1 MKKLDIKGI
10 IFDYGGTLDTRGDH
24 WSEVLWQG
32 YEHFGIGVADD
43 EEVEPGVSIH
53 KQAFRDAYVYGERAL
68 AVNPIVTPD
77 FHFEDILREKLILE
91 LNFLAGKELLETG
104 KDDSEKQAK
113 LGNLGNDSEAS
124 SSVISSSS
132 DSLSSDS
139 SSSDSLSSDSSSS
152 DSSSDSSSSDASSE
166 SLFLSLSDSEIHQIA
181 VDMARYINSKT
192 LELLQENRQV
202 LEHLK
207 QAGYPMVL
215 VSNFYGNINQVLK
228 DAEIDGYFKEV
239 IESAVVGVRKP
250 NPAIFALG
258 VCALD
263 LPASQVLVVGDTY
276 GKDIIPA
283 HKLGCHTLWIKGL
296 QWEEKKVDESIPD
309 GIIKKLSEMEGFLK
323 IS

>member
-1 MKKLDIKGI
+1 MKVLDIKGI

-32 YEHFGIGVADD
+32 YEHFGIGVAAD

-104 KDDSEKQAK
+104 KDDAEKQAK
-113 LGNLGNDSEAS
+113 LGNLGND
-124 SSVISSSS
+124 
-132 DSLSSDS
+132 
-139 SSSDSLSSDSSSS
+139 
-152 DSSSDSSSSDASSE
+152 SDASSE
-166 SLFLSLSDSEIHQIA
+166 SLFLSLSDSEIQQIA

-192 LELLQENRQV
+192 LELLHENKQV

-228 DAEIDGYFKEV
+228 DAGIDGYFQDV

>member
-32 YEHFGIGVADD
+32 YEHFGIGVAAD

-104 KDDSEKQAK
+104 KDDAEKQAK
-113 LGNLGNDSEAS
+113 LGND
-124 SSVISSSS
+124 
-132 DSLSSDS
+132 
-139 SSSDSLSSDSSSS
+139 
-152 DSSSDSSSSDASSE
+152 SDASSE
-166 SLFLSLSDSEIHQIA
+166 SLLLSLSDSEIHQIA
-181 VDMARYINSKT
+181 VDMAHYINAKT
-192 LELLQENRQV
+192 LDLLQENKLV

-296 QWEEKKVDESIPD
+296 QWEEKQVDESIPD
-309 GIIKKLSEMEGFLK
+309 GIIRKLSEMEEFLK

>member
-1 MKKLDIKGI
+1 MKELDIKGI

-53 KQAFRDAYVYGERAL
+53 KQVFRDAYVYGERAL

-139 SSSDSLSSDSSSS
+139 SSDSSSS
-152 DSSSDSSSSDASSE
+152 DSDASSE

-181 VDMARYINSKT
+181 VDMARYINAKT

-228 DAEIDGYFKEV
+228 DAGIDGYFKEV

>member
-1 MKKLDIKGI
+1 MKVLDIKGI

-113 LGNLGNDSEAS
+113 LGNLGNDS
-124 SSVISSSS
+124 
-132 DSLSSDS
+132 
-139 SSSDSLSSDSSSS
+139 
-152 DSSSDSSSSDASSE
+152 DASSE

-181 VDMARYINSKT
+181 VDMARYINAKT
-192 LELLQENRQV
+192 LELLQENKQV

-228 DAEIDGYFKEV
+228 DAGIDGYFKEV

-309 GIIKKLSEMEGFLK
+309 GIIRKLSEMEEFLK

>member
-113 LGNLGNDSEAS
+113 LGNPGKD
-124 SSVISSSS
+124 
-132 DSLSSDS
+132 
-139 SSSDSLSSDSSSS
+139 
-152 DSSSDSSSSDASSE
+152 SDASSE

-181 VDMARYINSKT
+181 EDMARYTNAKT
-192 LELLQENRQV
+192 LALLKENKLV

-207 QAGYPMVL
+207 QKGYPMVL

-228 DAEIDGYFKEV
+228 DAGIDGYFEDV

>member
-1 MKKLDIKGI
+1 M
-10 IFDYGGTLDTRGDH
+10 
-24 WSEVLWQG
+24 LWHG

-113 LGNLGNDSEAS
+113 LGNPGKDS
-124 SSVISSSS
+124 
-132 DSLSSDS
+132 DT
-139 SSSDSLSSDSSSS
+139 
-152 DSSSDSSSSDASSE
+152 SSE
-166 SLFLSLSDSEIHQIA
+166 SLFLSLSDSEIRQIA
-181 VDMARYINSKT
+181 GDMARYINAKT
-192 LELLQENRQV
+192 LALLNENKQV

-207 QAGYPMVL
+207 QKGYPMVL

-228 DAEIDGYFKEV
+228 DAGIDGYFEDV

-309 GIIKKLSEMEGFLK
+309 GIIKKLSEMEEFLK

>member
-1 MKKLDIKGI
+1 MKVLDIKGI

-91 LNFLAGKELLETG
+91 LNFLAGKKLLETG

-113 LGNLGNDSEAS
+113 LGNPGKD
-124 SSVISSSS
+124 
-132 DSLSSDS
+132 
-139 SSSDSLSSDSSSS
+139 
-152 DSSSDSSSSDASSE
+152 SDASSE
-166 SLFLSLSDSEIHQIA
+166 SLFLSLSDSEIRQIA
-181 VDMARYINSKT
+181 VDMTRYINAKT
-192 LELLQENRQV
+192 LALLKENKLV

-207 QAGYPMVL
+207 QNGYPMVL

-228 DAEIDGYFKEV
+228 DAGIDGYFEDV

-276 GKDIIPA
+276 GKDIVPA

>member
-1 MKKLDIKGI
+1 MKKIDIKGI
-10 IFDYGGTLDTRGDH
+10 IFDYGGTLVTRGDH

-32 YEHFGIGVADD
+32 YEHFGIGVAAD

-104 KDDSEKQAK
+104 KDDAEKQAK
-113 LGNLGNDSEAS
+113 LGND
-124 SSVISSSS
+124 
-132 DSLSSDS
+132 
-139 SSSDSLSSDSSSS
+139 
-152 DSSSDSSSSDASSE
+152 SDASSE
-166 SLFLSLSDSEIHQIA
+166 SLFLSLSDSEIHQIS
-181 VDMARYINSKT
+181 VDMAHYINAKT
-192 LELLQENRQV
+192 LDLLHENKQV

-228 DAEIDGYFKEV
+228 DAEIDGYFKDV

-296 QWEEKKVDESIPD
+296 QWEEKQVDESIPD
-309 GIIKKLSEMEGFLK
+309 GIIRKLSEMEEFLK

>member
-1 MKKLDIKGI
+1 MNREMKKLDIKGI

-32 YEHFGIGVADD
+32 YEHFGIGVAAD

-104 KDDSEKQAK
+104 KDDAEKQAK
-113 LGNLGNDSEAS
+113 LGNDSDA
-124 SSVISSSS
+124 SS
-132 DSLSSDS
+132 DSL
-139 SSSDSLSSDSSSS
+139 L
-152 DSSSDSSSSDASSE
+152 
-166 SLFLSLSDSEIHQIA
+166 LSLSDSEIHQIA
-181 VDMARYINSKT
+181 VDMAHYINAKT
-192 LELLQENRQV
+192 LDLLQENKQV

-228 DAEIDGYFKEV
+228 DAGIDGYFKEV

-276 GKDIIPA
+276 SKDIMPA
-283 HKLGCHTLWIKGL
+283 HKLGCCTLWIKGL
-296 QWEEKKVDESIPD
+296 QWEEKQVDESIPD
-309 GIIKKLSEMEGFLK
+309 GIIRKLSEMEDFLK

>member
-32 YEHFGIGVADD
+32 YEHFGIGVAAD

-104 KDDSEKQAK
+104 KDDAEKQAK
-113 LGNLGNDSEAS
+113 LRND
-124 SSVISSSS
+124 
-132 DSLSSDS
+132 
-139 SSSDSLSSDSSSS
+139 
-152 DSSSDSSSSDASSE
+152 SDASSE
-166 SLFLSLSDSEIHQIA
+166 SLLLSLSDSEIHQIA
-181 VDMARYINSKT
+181 VDMAHYINAKT
-192 LELLQENRQV
+192 LDLLQENKLV

-228 DAEIDGYFKEV
+228 DAGIDGYFKEV

-276 GKDIIPA
+276 SKDIMPA
-283 HKLGCHTLWIKGL
+283 HKLGCCTLWVKGL
-296 QWEEKKVDESIPD
+296 QWEEKQVDESIPD
-309 GIIKKLSEMEGFLK
+309 GIIRKLSEMEDFLK

>member
-32 YEHFGIGVADD
+32 YEHFGIGVAAD

-104 KDDSEKQAK
+104 KDDAEKQAK
-113 LGNLGNDSEAS
+113 LGND
-124 SSVISSSS
+124 
-132 DSLSSDS
+132 
-139 SSSDSLSSDSSSS
+139 
-152 DSSSDSSSSDASSE
+152 SDASSE
-166 SLFLSLSDSEIHQIA
+166 SLLLSLSDSEIHQIA
-181 VDMARYINSKT
+181 VDMAHYINAKT
-192 LELLQENRQV
+192 LDLLQENKQV
-202 LEHLK
+202 LEYLK

-296 QWEEKKVDESIPD
+296 QWEEKQVDESIPD
-309 GIIKKLSEMEGFLK
+309 GIIRKLSEMEEFLK

>member
-1 MKKLDIKGI
+1 MNREMKKLDIKGI

-32 YEHFGIGVADD
+32 YEHFGIGVAAD

-104 KDDSEKQAK
+104 KDDAEKQAK
-113 LGNLGNDSEAS
+113 LGND
-124 SSVISSSS
+124 
-132 DSLSSDS
+132 
-139 SSSDSLSSDSSSS
+139 
-152 DSSSDSSSSDASSE
+152 SDASSE
-166 SLFLSLSDSEIHQIA
+166 SLLLSLSDSEIHQIA
-181 VDMARYINSKT
+181 VDMAHYINAKT
-192 LELLQENRQV
+192 LDLLQENKQV

-228 DAEIDGYFKEV
+228 DAGIDGYFKEV

-276 GKDIIPA
+276 SKDIMPA

-296 QWEEKKVDESIPD
+296 QWEEKQVDESIPD
-309 GIIKKLSEMEGFLK
+309 GIIRKLSEMEEFLK

>member
-32 YEHFGIGVADD
+32 YEHFGIGVAAD

-104 KDDSEKQAK
+104 KDDAEKQAK
-113 LGNLGNDSEAS
+113 LGND
-124 SSVISSSS
+124 
-132 DSLSSDS
+132 
-139 SSSDSLSSDSSSS
+139 
-152 DSSSDSSSSDASSE
+152 SDASSE
-166 SLFLSLSDSEIHQIA
+166 SLLLSLSDSEIHQIA
-181 VDMARYINSKT
+181 VDMAHYINAKT
-192 LELLQENRQV
+192 LDLLHENKQV

-207 QAGYPMVL
+207 EAGYPMVL

-296 QWEEKKVDESIPD
+296 QWEEKQVDESIPD
-309 GIIKKLSEMEGFLK
+309 GIIRKLSEMEEFLK

>member
-32 YEHFGIGVADD
+32 YEHFGIGVAAD

-77 FHFEDILREKLILE
+77 FHIEDILREKLILE
-91 LNFLAGKELLETG
+91 LNFLAGKELLKTG
-104 KDDSEKQAK
+104 KDDAEKQAK
-113 LGNLGNDSEAS
+113 LGND
-124 SSVISSSS
+124 
-132 DSLSSDS
+132 
-139 SSSDSLSSDSSSS
+139 
-152 DSSSDSSSSDASSE
+152 SDASSE
-166 SLFLSLSDSEIHQIA
+166 SLLLSLSDSEIHQIA
-181 VDMARYINSKT
+181 VDMAHYINAKT
-192 LELLQENRQV
+192 LDLLQENKQV

-228 DAEIDGYFKEV
+228 DAEIDGYFKDV

-296 QWEEKKVDESIPD
+296 QWEEKQVDESIPD
-309 GIIKKLSEMEGFLK
+309 GIIRKLSEMEEFLK

>member
-32 YEHFGIGVADD
+32 YEHFGIGVAAD
-43 EEVEPGVSIH
+43 EEMEPGVSIH

-104 KDDSEKQAK
+104 KDDAEKQAK
-113 LGNLGNDSEAS
+113 LGND
-124 SSVISSSS
+124 
-132 DSLSSDS
+132 
-139 SSSDSLSSDSSSS
+139 
-152 DSSSDSSSSDASSE
+152 SDASSE
-166 SLFLSLSDSEIHQIA
+166 SLLLSLSDSEIHQIA
-181 VDMARYINSKT
+181 VDMAHYINAKT
-192 LELLQENRQV
+192 LDLLHENKQV

-228 DAEIDGYFKEV
+228 DAEIDGYFKDV

-296 QWEEKKVDESIPD
+296 QWEEKQVDESIPD
-309 GIIKKLSEMEGFLK
+309 GIIRNLSEMEEFLK

>member
-1 MKKLDIKGI
+1 MKVLDIKGI

-32 YEHFGIGVADD
+32 YEYFGIGVADD

-139 SSSDSLSSDSSSS
+139 LSS
-152 DSSSDSSSSDASSE
+152 DSSSDSSSSDSDASSE

-181 VDMARYINSKT
+181 VDMARYINAKT
-192 LELLQENRQV
+192 LALLNENKQV

-207 QAGYPMVL
+207 QKGYPMVL

-228 DAEIDGYFKEV
+228 DAGIDGYFEDV

>member
-1 MKKLDIKGI
+1 MNREMKKLDIKGI

-32 YEHFGIGVADD
+32 YEHFGIGVAAD

-104 KDDSEKQAK
+104 KDDAEKQAK
-113 LGNLGNDSEAS
+113 LRND
-124 SSVISSSS
+124 
-132 DSLSSDS
+132 
-139 SSSDSLSSDSSSS
+139 
-152 DSSSDSSSSDASSE
+152 SDASSE
-166 SLFLSLSDSEIHQIA
+166 SLLLSLSDSEIHQIA
-181 VDMARYINSKT
+181 VDMAHYINAKT
-192 LELLQENRQV
+192 LDLLQENKQV

-228 DAEIDGYFKEV
+228 DAGIDGYFKEV

-276 GKDIIPA
+276 SKDIMPA

-296 QWEEKKVDESIPD
+296 QWEEKQVDESIPD
-309 GIIKKLSEMEGFLK
+309 GIIRKLSEMEDFLK

>member
-1 MKKLDIKGI
+1 MKKIDIKGI

-32 YEHFGIGVADD
+32 YEHFGIGVAAD

-104 KDDSEKQAK
+104 KDDAEKQAK
-113 LGNLGNDSEAS
+113 LGND
-124 SSVISSSS
+124 
-132 DSLSSDS
+132 
-139 SSSDSLSSDSSSS
+139 
-152 DSSSDSSSSDASSE
+152 SDASSE
-166 SLFLSLSDSEIHQIA
+166 SLLLSLSDSEIHQIA
-181 VDMARYINSKT
+181 VDMAHYINAKT
-192 LELLQENRQV
+192 LDLLHENKQV

-228 DAEIDGYFKEV
+228 DAEIDGYFKDV

-296 QWEEKKVDESIPD
+296 QWEEKQVDESIPD
-309 GIIKKLSEMEGFLK
+309 GIIRKLSEMEEFLK

>member
-1 MKKLDIKGI
+1 MKVLDIKGI

-24 WSEVLWQG
+24 WSEVLWQS

-113 LGNLGNDSEAS
+113 LGNPGKDSDAS
-124 SSVISSSS
+124 LSEMSSV
-132 DSLSSDS
+132 SDS
-139 SSSDSLSSDSSSS
+139 SSVSDLSSVSN
-152 DSSSDSSSSDASSE
+152 SDASSE
-166 SLFLSLSDSEIHQIA
+166 SLFLSLSDSEIQQIA
-181 VDMARYINSKT
+181 VDMARYINAKT
-192 LELLQENRQV
+192 LALLNENRQV

-207 QAGYPMVL
+207 QKCYPMVL

-228 DAEIDGYFKEV
+228 DAGIDGYFKDV

-276 GKDIIPA
+276 GKDIVPA

>member
-1 MKKLDIKGI
+1 MNREMKKLDIKGI

-32 YEHFGIGVADD
+32 YEHFGIGVAAD

-91 LNFLAGKELLETG
+91 LKFLAGKELLETG
-104 KDDSEKQAK
+104 KDDAEKQAK
-113 LGNLGNDSEAS
+113 LGND
-124 SSVISSSS
+124 
-132 DSLSSDS
+132 
-139 SSSDSLSSDSSSS
+139 
-152 DSSSDSSSSDASSE
+152 SDASSE
-166 SLFLSLSDSEIHQIA
+166 SLLLSLSDSEIHQIA
-181 VDMARYINSKT
+181 VDMAHYINAKT
-192 LELLQENRQV
+192 LDLLHENKQV

-228 DAEIDGYFKEV
+228 DAGIDGYFKEV

-276 GKDIIPA
+276 SKDIMPA

-296 QWEEKKVDESIPD
+296 QWEEKQVDESIPD
-309 GIIKKLSEMEGFLK
+309 GIIRKLSEMEEFLK

>member
-32 YEHFGIGVADD
+32 YEHFGIGVAAD

-104 KDDSEKQAK
+104 KDDAEKQAK
-113 LGNLGNDSEAS
+113 LGND
-124 SSVISSSS
+124 
-132 DSLSSDS
+132 
-139 SSSDSLSSDSSSS
+139 
-152 DSSSDSSSSDASSE
+152 SDASSE
-166 SLFLSLSDSEIHQIA
+166 SLLLSLSDSEIHQIA
-181 VDMARYINSKT
+181 VDMAHYINAKT
-192 LELLQENRQV
+192 LDLLHENKQV

-228 DAEIDGYFKEV
+228 DAEIDGYFKDV
-239 IESAVVGVRKP
+239 IESVVVGVRKP

-258 VCALD
+258 VCALN

-296 QWEEKKVDESIPD
+296 QWEEKQVDESIPD
-309 GIIKKLSEMEGFLK
+309 GIIRKLSEMEEFLK

>member
-1 MKKLDIKGI
+1 MNREMKKLDIKGI

-32 YEHFGIGVADD
+32 YEHFGIGVAAD

-104 KDDSEKQAK
+104 KDDAEKQAK
-113 LGNLGNDSEAS
+113 LGND
-124 SSVISSSS
+124 
-132 DSLSSDS
+132 
-139 SSSDSLSSDSSSS
+139 
-152 DSSSDSSSSDASSE
+152 SDASSE
-166 SLFLSLSDSEIHQIA
+166 SLLLSLSDSEIHQIS
-181 VDMARYINSKT
+181 VDMAHYINAKT
-192 LELLQENRQV
+192 LDLLQENKQV

-276 GKDIIPA
+276 GKDIMPA

-296 QWEEKKVDESIPD
+296 QWEEKQVDESIPD
-309 GIIKKLSEMEGFLK
+309 GIIRKLSEMEDFLK

>member
-1 MKKLDIKGI
+1 MKVLDIKGI

-139 SSSDSLSSDSSSS
+139 SSDSSSS
-152 DSSSDSSSSDASSE
+152 DSDASSE

-181 VDMARYINSKT
+181 VDMAQYINSKT
-192 LELLQENRQV
+192 LDLLNENRQV

-207 QAGYPMVL
+207 EAGYPMVL

-228 DAEIDGYFKEV
+228 DAGIDGYFQNV

-309 GIIKKLSEMEGFLK
+309 GIIRKLSEMEEFLK

>member
-1 MKKLDIKGI
+1 MKVLDIKGI

-104 KDDSEKQAK
+104 KDDSEKQTK
-113 LGNLGNDSEAS
+113 LGNPGKD
-124 SSVISSSS
+124 
-132 DSLSSDS
+132 
-139 SSSDSLSSDSSSS
+139 
-152 DSSSDSSSSDASSE
+152 SDASSE
-166 SLFLSLSDSEIHQIA
+166 SLFLSLSDSEILQIA
-181 VDMARYINSKT
+181 VDMARYINAKT
-192 LELLQENRQV
+192 LALLKENKLV

-207 QAGYPMVL
+207 QKGYPMVL

-228 DAEIDGYFKEV
+228 DAGIDGYFKDV

-309 GIIKKLSEMEGFLK
+309 GIIKKLSEMEEFLK

>member
-1 MKKLDIKGI
+1 MKVLDIKGI

-113 LGNLGNDSEAS
+113 LGNFGKD
-124 SSVISSSS
+124 
-132 DSLSSDS
+132 
-139 SSSDSLSSDSSSS
+139 
-152 DSSSDSSSSDASSE
+152 SDASSE

-181 VDMARYINSKT
+181 VDMARYINAKT
-192 LELLQENRQV
+192 LALLKENKQV

-207 QAGYPMVL
+207 QKGYPMVL

-228 DAEIDGYFKEV
+228 DAGIDGYFEDV

-309 GIIKKLSEMEGFLK
+309 GIIKKLSEMEEFLK

>member
-32 YEHFGIGVADD
+32 YEHFGIGVAAD

-104 KDDSEKQAK
+104 KDDAEKQAK
-113 LGNLGNDSEAS
+113 LGND
-124 SSVISSSS
+124 
-132 DSLSSDS
+132 
-139 SSSDSLSSDSSSS
+139 
-152 DSSSDSSSSDASSE
+152 SDASSE
-166 SLFLSLSDSEIHQIA
+166 SLLLSLSDSEIHQIA
-181 VDMARYINSKT
+181 VDMAHYINAKT
-192 LELLQENRQV
+192 LDLLHENKQV
-202 LEHLK
+202 LEYLK

-228 DAEIDGYFKEV
+228 DAEIDGYFKDV

-296 QWEEKKVDESIPD
+296 QWEEKLVDESIPD
-309 GIIKKLSEMEGFLK
+309 GIIRKLSEMEEFLK

>member
-1 MKKLDIKGI
+1 MKELDIKGI

-32 YEHFGIGVADD
+32 YEHFGIGVAND

-113 LGNLGNDSEAS
+113 LGNFGKD
-124 SSVISSSS
+124 
-132 DSLSSDS
+132 
-139 SSSDSLSSDSSSS
+139 
-152 DSSSDSSSSDASSE
+152 SDASSE

-181 VDMARYINSKT
+181 VDMARYINAKT
-192 LELLQENRQV
+192 LALLNENRQV

-228 DAEIDGYFKEV
+228 DAEIDGYFEDV

-309 GIIKKLSEMEGFLK
+309 GIIKKLSEMEEFLK

>member
-1 MKKLDIKGI
+1 MKKIDIKGI

-32 YEHFGIGVADD
+32 YEHFGIGVAAD

-91 LNFLAGKELLETG
+91 LKFLAGKELLETG
-104 KDDSEKQAK
+104 KDDAEKQAK
-113 LGNLGNDSEAS
+113 LGND
-124 SSVISSSS
+124 
-132 DSLSSDS
+132 
-139 SSSDSLSSDSSSS
+139 
-152 DSSSDSSSSDASSE
+152 SDASSE
-166 SLFLSLSDSEIHQIA
+166 SLLLSLSDSEIHQIA
-181 VDMARYINSKT
+181 VDMAHYINAKT
-192 LELLQENRQV
+192 LDLLQENKQV

-228 DAEIDGYFKEV
+228 DAGIDGYFKEV

-276 GKDIIPA
+276 SKDIMPA

-296 QWEEKKVDESIPD
+296 QWEEKQVDESIPD
-309 GIIKKLSEMEGFLK
+309 GIIRKLSEMEEFLK

>member
-1 MKKLDIKGI
+1 MSI
-10 IFDYGGTLDTRGDH
+10 GGTLDTRGDH

-32 YEHFGIGVADD
+32 YEHFGIGVAAD

-104 KDDSEKQAK
+104 KDDAEKQAK
-113 LGNLGNDSEAS
+113 LRND
-124 SSVISSSS
+124 
-132 DSLSSDS
+132 
-139 SSSDSLSSDSSSS
+139 
-152 DSSSDSSSSDASSE
+152 SDASSE
-166 SLFLSLSDSEIHQIA
+166 SLLLSLSDSEIHQIA
-181 VDMARYINSKT
+181 VDMAHYINAKT
-192 LELLQENRQV
+192 LDLLQENKQV

-228 DAEIDGYFKEV
+228 DAGIDGYFKNV

-276 GKDIIPA
+276 SKDIMPA
-283 HKLGCHTLWIKGL
+283 YKLGCCTLWIKGL
-296 QWEEKKVDESIPD
+296 QWEEKQVDESIPD
-309 GIIKKLSEMEGFLK
+309 GIIRKLSEMEDFLK

>member
-1 MKKLDIKGI
+1 MKVLDIKGI

-91 LNFLAGKELLETG
+91 LNFLAGKKLLETG
-104 KDDSEKQAK
+104 KDDAEKQAK
-113 LGNLGNDSEAS
+113 LGNFGKDSE
-124 SSVISSSS
+124 
-132 DSLSSDS
+132 
-139 SSSDSLSSDSSSS
+139 
-152 DSSSDSSSSDASSE
+152 ASSE

-181 VDMARYINSKT
+181 ADMARYINAKT
-192 LELLQENRQV
+192 LALLNENRQV

-228 DAEIDGYFKEV
+228 DAGIDGYFKDV

-309 GIIKKLSEMEGFLK
+309 GIIKKLSEMEEFLK

>member
-43 EEVEPGVSIH
+43 EEVEPGVSIP

-91 LNFLAGKELLETG
+91 LNFLAGKLLLETG
-104 KDDSEKQAK
+104 NDDEERQEK
-113 LGNLGNDSEAS
+113 LGNLGRY
-124 SSVISSSS
+124 
-132 DSLSSDS
+132 
-139 SSSDSLSSDSSSS
+139 
-152 DSSSDSSSSDASSE
+152 SDASSE
-166 SLFLSLSDSEIHQIA
+166 SLFLSLSYSEILQIA
-181 VDMARYINSKT
+181 ADMAQYINSKT
-192 LELLQENRQV
+192 LDLLHENKQV

-228 DAEIDGYFKEV
+228 DAEIDGYFKDV

-296 QWEEKKVDESIPD
+296 QWEEKQVDESIPD
-309 GIIKKLSEMEGFLK
+309 GIIRKLSEMEEFLK
-323 IS
+323 I

>member
-1 MKKLDIKGI
+1 MKVLDIKGI

-113 LGNLGNDSEAS
+113 LGNPGKDS
-124 SSVISSSS
+124 
-132 DSLSSDS
+132 DT
-139 SSSDSLSSDSSSS
+139 
-152 DSSSDSSSSDASSE
+152 SSE
-166 SLFLSLSDSEIHQIA
+166 SLFLSLSDSEIRQIA
-181 VDMARYINSKT
+181 VDMARYINAKT
-192 LELLQENRQV
+192 LALLKENKLV

-207 QAGYPMVL
+207 QKGYPMVL

-228 DAEIDGYFKEV
+228 DAGIDGYFKDV

-276 GKDIIPA
+276 GKDIVPA

>member
-1 MKKLDIKGI
+1 MKVLDIKGI

-43 EEVEPGVSIH
+43 EEVEPGVSIS

-104 KDDSEKQAK
+104 KDDAEKQAK
-113 LGNLGNDSEAS
+113 LGND
-124 SSVISSSS
+124 
-132 DSLSSDS
+132 
-139 SSSDSLSSDSSSS
+139 
-152 DSSSDSSSSDASSE
+152 SDASSE
-166 SLFLSLSDSEIHQIA
+166 SLLLSLSDSEIHQIA
-181 VDMARYINSKT
+181 VDMAHYINAKT
-192 LELLQENRQV
+192 LDLLQENKQV

-228 DAEIDGYFKEV
+228 DAEIDGYFKDV

-296 QWEEKKVDESIPD
+296 QWEEKQVDESIPD
-309 GIIKKLSEMEGFLK
+309 GIIRKLSEMEEFLK

>member
-1 MKKLDIKGI
+1 MKVLDIKGI

-113 LGNLGNDSEAS
+113 LGNPGKD
-124 SSVISSSS
+124 
-132 DSLSSDS
+132 
-139 SSSDSLSSDSSSS
+139 
-152 DSSSDSSSSDASSE
+152 SDASSE

-181 VDMARYINSKT
+181 EDMARYINAKT
-192 LELLQENRQV
+192 LALLKENKLV

-207 QAGYPMVL
+207 QKGYPMVL

-228 DAEIDGYFKEV
+228 DAGIDGYFQNV

-309 GIIKKLSEMEGFLK
+309 GIIKKLSEMEEFLK

>member
-1 MKKLDIKGI
+1 
-10 IFDYGGTLDTRGDH
+10 
-24 WSEVLWQG
+24 
-32 YEHFGIGVADD
+32 
-43 EEVEPGVSIH
+43 
-53 KQAFRDAYVYGERAL
+53 
-68 AVNPIVTPD
+68 VNPIVTPD

-104 KDDSEKQAK
+104 KDDSEKQTK
-113 LGNLGNDSEAS
+113 LGNPGKD
-124 SSVISSSS
+124 
-132 DSLSSDS
+132 
-139 SSSDSLSSDSSSS
+139 
-152 DSSSDSSSSDASSE
+152 SDASSE
-166 SLFLSLSDSEIHQIA
+166 SLFLSLSDSEILQIA
-181 VDMARYINSKT
+181 VDMARYINAKT
-192 LELLQENRQV
+192 LALLKENKLV

-207 QAGYPMVL
+207 QKGYPMVL

-228 DAEIDGYFKEV
+228 DAGIDGYFEDV

-309 GIIKKLSEMEGFLK
+309 GIIKKLSEMEEFLK

>member
-1 MKKLDIKGI
+1 MKELDIKGI

-43 EEVEPGVSIH
+43 EEVEPGVSIP

-91 LNFLAGKELLETG
+91 LNFLAGKLLLETG
-104 KDDSEKQAK
+104 NDDEERQEK
-113 LGNLGNDSEAS
+113 LGNLGRY
-124 SSVISSSS
+124 
-132 DSLSSDS
+132 
-139 SSSDSLSSDSSSS
+139 
-152 DSSSDSSSSDASSE
+152 SDASSE
-166 SLFLSLSDSEIHQIA
+166 SLFLSLSYSEILQIA
-181 VDMARYINSKT
+181 ADMAQYINSKT
-192 LELLQENRQV
+192 LDLLHENKQV

-228 DAEIDGYFKEV
+228 DAEIDGYFKDV

-296 QWEEKKVDESIPD
+296 QWEEKQVDESIPD
-309 GIIKKLSEMEGFLK
+309 GIIRKLSEMEEFLK

>member
-1 MKKLDIKGI
+1 MKVLDIKGI

-24 WSEVLWQG
+24 WSEVLWQS

-104 KDDSEKQAK
+104 KDDAEKQAK
-113 LGNLGNDSEAS
+113 LRND
-124 SSVISSSS
+124 
-132 DSLSSDS
+132 
-139 SSSDSLSSDSSSS
+139 
-152 DSSSDSSSSDASSE
+152 SDASSE
-166 SLFLSLSDSEIHQIA
+166 SLLLSLSDSEIHQIA
-181 VDMARYINSKT
+181 VDMAHYINAKT
-192 LELLQENRQV
+192 LDLLQENKLV

-296 QWEEKKVDESIPD
+296 QWEEKQVDESIPD
-309 GIIKKLSEMEGFLK
+309 GIIRKLSEMEEFLK

>member
-1 MKKLDIKGI
+1 MKELDIKGI

-91 LNFLAGKELLETG
+91 LKFLAGKELLETG

-113 LGNLGNDSEAS
+113 LGNFGKD
-124 SSVISSSS
+124 
-132 DSLSSDS
+132 
-139 SSSDSLSSDSSSS
+139 
-152 DSSSDSSSSDASSE
+152 SDASSE

-181 VDMARYINSKT
+181 VDMARYINAKT
-192 LELLQENRQV
+192 LALLNENKQV

-207 QAGYPMVL
+207 QNGYPMVM

-228 DAEIDGYFKEV
+228 DAGIDGYFKEV

>member
-32 YEHFGIGVADD
+32 YEHFGIGVAAD

-104 KDDSEKQAK
+104 KDDAEKQAK
-113 LGNLGNDSEAS
+113 LGND
-124 SSVISSSS
+124 
-132 DSLSSDS
+132 
-139 SSSDSLSSDSSSS
+139 
-152 DSSSDSSSSDASSE
+152 SDASSE
-166 SLFLSLSDSEIHQIA
+166 SLLLSLSDSEIHQIA
-181 VDMARYINSKT
+181 VDMAHYINAKT
-192 LELLQENRQV
+192 LDLLQENKQV

-258 VCALD
+258 VCVLD

-296 QWEEKKVDESIPD
+296 QWEEKQVDESIPD
-309 GIIKKLSEMEGFLK
+309 GIIRKLSEMEEFLK

>member
-1 MKKLDIKGI
+1 MNREMKKLDIKGI

-32 YEHFGIGVADD
+32 YEHFGIGVAAD

-104 KDDSEKQAK
+104 KDDAEKQAK
-113 LGNLGNDSEAS
+113 LGND
-124 SSVISSSS
+124 
-132 DSLSSDS
+132 
-139 SSSDSLSSDSSSS
+139 
-152 DSSSDSSSSDASSE
+152 SDASSE
-166 SLFLSLSDSEIHQIA
+166 SLLLSLSDSEIHQIA
-181 VDMARYINSKT
+181 VDMAHYINAKT
-192 LELLQENRQV
+192 LDLLQENKRV
-202 LEHLK
+202 LKHLK

-228 DAEIDGYFKEV
+228 DAGIDGYFKEV

-276 GKDIIPA
+276 GKDIMPA

-296 QWEEKKVDESIPD
+296 QWEEKQVDESIPD
-309 GIIKKLSEMEGFLK
+309 GIIRKLSEMEDFLK